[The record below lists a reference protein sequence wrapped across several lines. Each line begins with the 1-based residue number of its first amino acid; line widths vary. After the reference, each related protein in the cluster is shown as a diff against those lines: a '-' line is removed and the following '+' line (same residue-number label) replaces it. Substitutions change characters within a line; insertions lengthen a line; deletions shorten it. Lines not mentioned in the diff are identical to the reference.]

1 MKKLQVNET
10 FRELIPPLTAE
21 EYKQL
26 EDNILKEGCRD
37 ALVVWNNTVIDGHNR
52 YEICQKHNI
61 DFKTVDV
68 VFIDEEEAKIW
79 IIDNQNGRRNLTDG
93 WKYELK
99 QERKRLLLVKGLEN
113 KAHGETAPGK
123 TLLSLNDKSVKHDT
137 RKELASELGWSTGKV
152 AQADYVWKHGDD
164 KVKEK
169 VKTGEATFSSAY
181 KDLQKE
187 QRKKEIEQE
196 RKQVA
201 EKAKR
206 VTNTDKWNIEQANI
220 ETWQA
225 PRQYDFIIT
234 DPPYP
239 KEYLYLYEV
248 LAKRADEWLKPG
260 GAVVAMCGQ
269 SYLDEIYQMMSK
281 HLEYYWT
288 ACYLTPG
295 QPTPLRQVNVNTTW
309 KPLLIF
315 KRHNEK
321 YAGRIFGDVFK
332 SDGND
337 KDFHKW
343 GQSISGMTDIIERI
357 CLEGQYILD
366 PFCGAGTTGIAA
378 LKHNCFFDGIDI
390 ENENVMI
397 ARGRLN
403 DTSPE

>member
-1 MKKLQVNET
+1 MELEVRREFK
-10 FRELIPPLTAE
+10 ELIPPLTAE
-21 EYKQL
+21 EYSQL
-26 EDNILKEGCRD
+26 EENILAEGCRD
-37 ALVVWNNTVIDGHNR
+37 ALVVWNDILIDGHNR
-52 YEICQKHNI
+52 YEICTTHGLEFNTTQK
-61 DFKTVDV
+61 DFESEDT
-68 VFIDEEEAKIW
+68 AKVW

-99 QERKRLLLVKGLEN
+99 QERKKLLAVKGQE
-113 KAHGETAPGK
+113 KYQSTVGRPEK
-123 TLLSLNDKSVKHDT
+123 SLSQNDNDLPKHDT

-196 RKQVA
+196 RKQFA
-201 EKAKR
+201 EKAKK
-206 VTNTDKWNIEQANI
+206 VTNADKWNIEQANI

-225 PRQYDFIIT
+225 PRKYDFIIT

-239 KEYLYLYEV
+239 KEYLHLYEI
-248 LAKRADEWLKPG
+248 LAERANEWLKPG

-269 SYLDEIYQMMSK
+269 SYLDEIYQMMSR

-315 KRHNEK
+315 KRHDEK

-343 GQSISGMTDIIERI
+343 GQSISGMTDIVSRI
-357 CLEGQYILD
+357 CLQGQYILD

-390 ENENVMI
+390 ESENVMI
-397 ARGRLN
+397 ARGRLS
-403 DTSPE
+403 DAPPV